1 MGIPKLLKILSDVTT
16 RKSLSTYRGKR
27 AGVDGYTWL
36 HRSLYCI
43 GDGII
48 QNPIDISRC
57 INFFIKKLQLLL
69 KNQITPI
76 IIFDGDKLPMKNTEE
91 DKRETRRN
99 YFLKASE
106 DLLKLNNKAGAII
119 KKIESFDVTPEFTF
133 EFIKVLNIYK
143 IEYYVAPYEA
153 DAQLAYLS

>member
-16 RKSLSTYRGKR
+16 RKPLSTYRGKR

-43 GDGII
+43 GDGIL

-106 DLLKLNNKAGAII
+106 DLLKLNNKAKSEMEVMQANVN
-119 KKIESFDVTPEFTF
+119 EWYQEY
-133 EFIKVLNIYK
+133 LNSK
-143 IEYYVAPYEA
+143 HPYPLNHWYEN
-153 DAQLAYLS
+153 D

>member
-1 MGIPKLLKILSDVTT
+1 MVPNLGNPISGQCYDSWQYFPAMNAVTWERT
-16 RKSLSTYRGKR
+16 GSQLIREVQRKVG

-106 DLLKLNNKAGAII
+106 DLLKGEKN
-119 KKIESFDVTPEFTF
+119 S
-133 EFIKVLNIYK
+133 
-143 IEYYVAPYEA
+143 
-153 DAQLAYLS
+153 